1 MTALCASME
10 RRKCLTKRRD
20 IMEDMINNWVET
32 KNTPTNLIDVL
43 NVFGYL
49 TSLISLVYDYEG
61 STVCTIM
68 CVELLFH
75 LNI

>member
-10 RRKCLTKRRD
+10 RRKCLTKRPED
-20 IMEDMINNWVET
+20 IINNWAET
-32 KNTPTNLIDVL
+32 TNTPTNLIDVL